1 MFFCY
6 AKRKEMR
13 GEMTMEQDSN
23 VSGKSQSLPNKDAAR
38 NEQFVG
44 ECLKKI
50 HNAKDAEEGMRQLLS
65 FLGEQL
71 ECERVYVFEEMDRQ
85 HLSNTYE
92 WCKEGVTSG
101 IAELP
106 YVAKRDLHPWYET
119 LLGGGNI
126 IEPHVKGLQQSDPL
140 IYEFLQ
146 IQQIRSIVLSPLIV
160 QGKMIGLLG
169 ADNPPAEK
177 MEHISVLFDVLA
189 YFVCSLVNQR
199 ELQKLRVVSPKLKI
213 NKQKYS
219 DKTILLVDDSPE
231 LLKCNARVLRP
242 EGYTIL
248 TAKSLKEANDHLE
261 KSIPDAIVLDI
272 DLTDG
277 DGLTFCRYL
286 HSKIDVPVIFLTAHT
301 DAQTV
306 SEGYDAGCFAFLT
319 KPYQLENLRKAVANA
334 VEGKS

>member
-1 MFFCY
+1 MD
-6 AKRKEMR
+6 
-13 GEMTMEQDSN
+13 QDTSL
-23 VSGKSQSLPNKDAAR
+23 SKKSQYGPNNNAAR
-38 NEQFVG
+38 NEEFVG
-44 ECLKKI
+44 KCLKKI
-50 HNAKDAEEGMRQLLS
+50 HHAKDAEDGMRQLLC

-71 ECERVYVFEEMDRQ
+71 KCDRVYVFEEMDRQ

-92 WCKEGVTSG
+92 WCKEGIASG

-106 YVAKRDLHPWYET
+106 YVAKKDLHPWYET
-119 LLGGGNI
+119 LLSGGNI
-126 IEPHVKGLQQSDPL
+126 IEPDVKGLQQSDPL
-140 IYEFLQ
+140 IYGFLQ
-146 IQQIRSIVLSPLIV
+146 IQQIQSIVLSPLII

-169 ADNPPAEK
+169 ADNPPADI

-199 ELQKLRVVSPKLKI
+199 ELQKLRVVSPKLKAS
-213 NKQKYS
+213 KQRYT

-248 TAKSLKEANDHLE
+248 TAETLKEANAHLE

-277 DGLTFCRYL
+277 DGLTFCRSL
-286 HSKIDVPVIFLTAHT
+286 QSKTDVPVIFLTAHS

-306 SEGYDAGCFAFLT
+306 SEGYDAGCCAFLT
-319 KPYQLENLRKAVANA
+319 KPYQLEDLQKAVANA
-334 VEGKS
+334 VEGKIG

>member
-1 MFFCY
+1 M
-6 AKRKEMR
+6 
-13 GEMTMEQDSN
+13 DSN
-23 VSGKSQSLPNKDAAR
+23 SSAVKHSKDLQHHEDALR

-50 HNAKDAEEGMRQLLS
+50 HTAKDAEEGMRMLLQ

-92 WCKEGVTSG
+92 WCKEGVSSG

-106 YVAKRDLHPWYET
+106 YVAKKDLHPWYET
-119 LLGGGNI
+119 LLEGSNI
-126 IEPHVKGLQQSDPL
+126 IEQDVKGLQQSDPL

-146 IQQIRSIVLSPLIV
+146 IQQIQSIVLSPLIV

-199 ELQKLRVVSPKLKI
+199 ELQKLRVISPKLKV
-213 NKQKYS
+213 NKQRYT

-231 LLKCNARVLRP
+231 LLKCNSRVLRP

-248 TAKSLKEANDHLE
+248 TAETLKEANIHLE
-261 KSIPDAIVLDI
+261 KSTLNAIVLDI

-277 DGLTFCRYL
+277 DGLTFCRSL
-286 HSKIDVPVIFLTAHT
+286 RSKTEVPVIFLTAHS
-301 DAQTV
+301 DAQTI
-306 SEGYDAGCFAFLT
+306 SEGYAAGCCAFLT
-319 KPYQLENLRKAVANA
+319 KPYQLEDLRKAVADA
-334 VEGKS
+334 VEGKL